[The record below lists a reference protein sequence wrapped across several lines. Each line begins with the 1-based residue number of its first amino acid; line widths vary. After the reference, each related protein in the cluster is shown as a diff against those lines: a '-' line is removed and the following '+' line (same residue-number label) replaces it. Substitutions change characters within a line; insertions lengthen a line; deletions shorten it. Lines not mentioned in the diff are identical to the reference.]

1 MLLHGEWL
9 ISENQSRINRSI
21 RSQIFFKIDFTK
33 NFTNLTEK
41 HLCVGVSFFF
51 KKKTPLFLIKLQAF
65 QSKACKKETLAQ
77 VFHSEFCEISKNT
90 FFTEHL
96 WATASECM
104 NVLLMVK
111 GTWTGPFL
119 VIKVK

>member
-41 HLCVGVSFFF
+41 HLCVGVSFFL

-96 WATASECM
+96 WA
-104 NVLLMVK
+104 NLHYRR
-111 GTWTGPFL
+111 FFFFFFF
-119 VIKVK
+119 